1 MSIKIKQIIAL
12 LSESK
17 AEDIQTFEMPEYI
30 CENVIIATS
39 LNSVH
44 SYSLAEKVRQ
54 RAKLEDLE
62 TIIDGDAKDGWVVVE
77 IPGINT
83 MVHLMFQE
91 KRDFYNIEEILESH
105 NAKQL
110 KIAKK
115 QTKAKKAE

>member
-1 MSIKIKQIIAL
+1 MKANIKAITSL

-17 AEDIQTFEMPEYI
+17 AENIQTFTMPEYI
-30 CENVIIATS
+30 CENVLIATS
-39 LNSVH
+39 LNAVH

-54 RAKLEDLE
+54 YSKIHDCE

-77 IPGINT
+77 IPAINT

-105 NAKQL
+105 NAKAV
-110 KIAKK
+110 KPDNKP
-115 QTKAKKAE
+115 TKAKKAK

>member
-39 LNSVH
+39 LNAVH

-83 MVHLMFQE
+83 MVHLMFHE

-115 QTKAKKAE
+115 QTKAKKDK